1 MTGVENLI
9 LADASQVPEAP
20 GVNPQLTIMAMAL
33 RNAEAFLGGSRRADA
48 RGAFRDRGGP

>member
-1 MTGVENLI
+1 MI

-48 RGAFRDRGGP
+48 RNAFRDGAGP